1 VNQERTIEEDRK
13 RPGGLTR
20 RTFFKTA
27 VAGAAF
33 TVAAFMHPT
42 TPAEAEEVAQG
53 GVARFIIG
61 SDLHV
66 PSYDSTTKL
75 PKIFSWMATMS
86 PSRVCLVGDI
96 TDNGRLDQYATLNGI
111 INASPISR
119 DRFVFC
125 QGNHE
130 TFDPGVLL
138 APARFKDQMGQD
150 ANKLISV
157 AGIPVITLGP
167 NTLSDQWY
175 HDDLSFFQECM
186 DTIDNDDGTTYTR
199 GMPILLLCHHSI
211 SDTAYT
217 SEEWNGDYGNDLIDA
232 MKTHH
237 QIIHVSGHSHATVE
251 DARSIDQSL
260 GFTCIQDATLSAY
273 FENERYVPFTM
284 YDPTSGEVSSYP
296 QAGDN
301 FNKAAQCI
309 VIDVLQNGDAVVTRY
324 DLYPLMEGGQA
335 RTLFE
340 SWTIETS
347 QMIDDPQSGAYQK
360 ARVSTAAPKLPQSGA
375 VTVSDGKG
383 TSFAVSFP
391 AFTAGSDSNL
401 DVIHD
406 YRITAQPVDASGTDS
421 GDAQVRRCF
430 SDYFVAPEKRHDHT
444 GEAWK
449 VVVAGLLPATSY
461 KVSVCAET
469 SFYQND
475 ATTGASQPLVF
486 VGLAT
491 TKTIAIPDAI
501 IDVDFRRGNA
511 SDAMG
516 HTLRPDGGSIVSD
529 TTLVAGSSTSVFET
543 DGTHGYGYTLDAD
556 DYGYFKGQST
566 TECLF
571 KMVDVQSDQCVFSN
585 QQSAGAGLE
594 IEDGNL
600 EFWYN
605 KDSGGKVK
613 PSAAINANEWV
624 YAVAVADGTN
634 VTLYV
639 NGVQAAQVAA
649 GAMKVPSPK
658 TYWVGSDTS
667 AADKDDEYQCK
678 AGTRVALARLYPK
691 ALTAAEI
698 KQRYEDLT
706 KPVVVANPTI
716 AVPAG
721 ALVATV
727 GEVVRPLDGVTA
739 TGSDGTTDLTASL
752 TWELL
757 DANGTDVPV
766 SSEKVAARMLAASK
780 PMSTT
785 LDTAKLAAGSYTL
798 SYAVVDDTSDKTG
811 TATRGLTLN
820 AASTGGST
828 GGGTG
833 GTSNDNGGST
843 GGTSN
848 GGGTGSTGSTGNGG
862 TSQEAGS
869 RTGRLPS
876 TGDPTSVI
884 GLASALIGS
893 AGAVGAGAYMRHR
906 ASAQEVSNALDEDA
920 DCED

>member
-1 VNQERTIEEDRK
+1 MNQEKTIEEDPNH
-13 RPGGLTR
+13 PGGLTR
-20 RTFFKTA
+20 RTFFRTA
-27 VAGAAF
+27 VASVAF
-33 TVAAFMHPT
+33 TAAAFMHPT
-42 TPAEAEEVAQG
+42 TFAEAEEAAQNR
-53 GVARFIIG
+53 VVRFIIG

-66 PSYDSTTKL
+66 PNYDSPTKL

-119 DRFVFC
+119 DEFVFC

-130 TFDPGVLL
+130 TYDPGVLL

-150 ANKLISV
+150 ANKLLSV
-157 AGIPVITLGP
+157 AGVPVITLGP
-167 NTLSDQWY
+167 NTESDRWY
-175 HDDLSFFQECM
+175 HDDLSFFQECL
-186 DTIDNDDGTTYTR
+186 DTIDSDDGTTYTR

-211 SDTAYT
+211 SGTAYT

-273 FENERYVPFTM
+273 FENERYQPFTM

-296 QAGDN
+296 QVGDDC
-301 FNKAAQCI
+301 NKAAQCV
-309 VIDVLQNGDAVVTRY
+309 VIDVLQSGDAVVTRY

-340 SWTIETS
+340 PWTVETS
-347 QMIDDPQSGAYQK
+347 QMMDNPQSGEYQK
-360 ARVSTAAPKLPQSGA
+360 ARVSTTAPELPQSGA

-406 YRITAQPVDASGTDS
+406 YRITAQPVDASGADS
-421 GDAQVRRCF
+421 GDAQVRRYF
-430 SDYFVAPEKRHDHT
+430 SDYFVAPEKRRDHT

-475 ATTGASQPLVF
+475 ATTGASQPLAL

-491 TKTIAIPDAI
+491 TKTLTVPDAI

-529 TTLVAGSSTSVFET
+529 TMLVAGSSASVFET

-571 KMVDVQSDQCVFSN
+571 KMVDVQDDQCVFSN
-585 QQSAGAGLE
+585 QQSAGSGLE
-594 IEDGNL
+594 VENGNL

-605 KDSGGKVK
+605 KDSGGRAK
-613 PSAAINANEWV
+613 PSAAINAHEWV

-639 NGVQAAQVAA
+639 NGAQVDQVAA
-649 GAMKVPSPK
+649 GAMRVPAPK

-667 AADKDDEYQCK
+667 ASDNEEYQCK
-678 AGTRVALARLYPK
+678 AGTHVAFARLYPK

-698 KQRYEDLT
+698 EQRYEDLT

-716 AVPAG
+716 AVPTG
-721 ALVATV
+721 TLVATV

-752 TWELL
+752 TWKLL

-766 SSEKVAARMLAASK
+766 SSEKAAARMLAATDSA
-780 PMSTT
+780 SDT
-785 LDTAKLAAGSYTL
+785 LDTAKLAAGSYIL
-798 SYAVVDDTSDKTG
+798 SYAVVDDASDKTG

-820 AASTGGST
+820 AASSDGGNGGGT
-828 GGGTG
+828 NDGGGTG
-833 GTSNDNGGST
+833 GT
-843 GGTSN
+843 GGTSTTSTTSS
-848 GGGTGSTGSTGNGG
+848 GGTP
-862 TSQEAGS
+862 QKAGS
-869 RTGRLPS
+869 RTDSLPS
-876 TGDPTSVI
+876 TGDATSVI

-893 AGAVGAGAYMRHR
+893 AGAVGAGVYMHHR
-906 ASAQEVSNALDEDA
+906 ANAQEVSDALDEDA
-920 DCED
+920 DLED

>member
-1 VNQERTIEEDRK
+1 MNQERTIEEDRK
-13 RPGGLTR
+13 RLGGLTR

-86 PSRVCLVGDI
+86 PDRVCLVGDI

-138 APARFKDQMGQD
+138 APTRFKDQMGQD

-167 NTLSDQWY
+167 NTLSDHWY

-186 DTIDNDDGTTYTR
+186 DTIDNDDGTTYTP
-199 GMPILLLCHHSI
+199 GMPVLLLCHHSI
-211 SDTAYT
+211 PNTAYT
-217 SEEWNGDYGNDLIDA
+217 SEEWNGDYGDDLIDA

-273 FENERYVPFTM
+273 FENERYTPFTM

-296 QAGDN
+296 QTGDN

-340 SWTIETS
+340 PWTIETS
-347 QMIDDPQSGAYQK
+347 QMVDNPQSGAYQK
-360 ARVSTAAPKLPQSGA
+360 ARVSTTAPKLPQSGA

-391 AFTAGSDSNL
+391 AFTAGSDFNL

-406 YRITAQPVDASGTDS
+406 YRITAQPVDASGADS

-449 VVVAGLLPATSY
+449 VVVAGLLSATSY

-475 ATTGASQPLVF
+475 ATTGASQPLVL

-491 TKTIAIPDAI
+491 TKTITIPDAI
-501 IDVDFRRGNA
+501 IDVDFRRGDA

-529 TTLVAGSSTSVFET
+529 TTLAAGGSVTVFET

-571 KMVDVQSDQCVFSN
+571 KMVDVQTDQCVFSN

-594 IEDGNL
+594 IENGNL

-605 KDSGGKVK
+605 EDSGGKVK
-613 PSAAINANEWV
+613 PSAVIDANAWV

-649 GAMKVPSPK
+649 GAMRVPSPK

-667 AADKDDEYQCK
+667 AADQGDEYQCK

-691 ALTAAEI
+691 ALTAVEI

-706 KPVVVANPTI
+706 KPVVVADPTI
-716 AVPAG
+716 AVPTG
-721 ALVATV
+721 ALVAAV

-739 TGSDGTTDLTASL
+739 TGSDGTTDLTANL
-752 TWELL
+752 TWKLL

-766 SSEKVAARMLAASK
+766 SSEKAAARMLVAADSV
-780 PMSTT
+780 SDT
-785 LDTAKLAAGSYTL
+785 LDTAKLSAGSYTL
-798 SYAVVDDTSDKTG
+798 SYAVVDDASGKTG

-820 AASTGGST
+820 AASDSGGNDTGN
-828 GGGTG
+828 GGTSTG
-833 GTSNDNGGST
+833 GTSNDNG
-843 GGTSN
+843 N
-848 GGGTGSTGSTGNGG
+848 GGGTGSTSNGG
-862 TSQEAGS
+862 TPQKAGS

-876 TGDPTSVI
+876 TGDATSVI
-884 GLASALIGS
+884 GLASALIGG
-893 AGAVGAGAYMRHR
+893 AGAVGASAYVHHR
-906 ASAQEVSNALDEDA
+906 TGAQEVSNAFDEDA